1 MSFKSI
7 TNVANPN
14 STTKLFCASLN
25 LKGSPLAVPSPSWLN
40 NIRNS
45 SNTVNSGSESVVI
58 FASGTA
64 LKTDDITTTDNSKYT
79 FVNGGIYN
87 VSYNVGINATA
98 GFSTGTADVYFN
110 LYDATGAFLN
120 TFASRSFVV
129 GASTNYY
136 LFDSVVSISKGFS
149 ISLAVNNT
157 GVSALSVVSPSMSL
171 VVLSN

>member
-7 TNVANPN
+7 TNVSNPN

-25 LKGSPLAVPSPSWLN
+25 LKGSALAVPSPSWLN
-40 NIRNS
+40 NIRNTT
-45 SNTVNSGSESVVI
+45 NTVNSGTESVVI

-64 LKTDDITTTDNSKYT
+64 LKTDDITTADDSKYT

-87 VSYNVGINATA
+87 VSYNVGIYATA
-98 GFSTGTADVYFN
+98 GFSTGTADVYFK
-110 LYDATGAFLN
+110 LYDASGVFLN
-120 TFASRSFVV
+120 NFAARSFVI
-129 GASTNYY
+129 GASTTYY
-136 LFDSVVSISKGFS
+136 LFGSVVSISKGFS
-149 ISLAVNNT
+149 IALASSNT